1 MAGLRWG
8 QSAFFENCPVLAKV
22 LEVGLIR
29 FSEAGFR
36 EPAGRSCGSHG
47 E

>member
-8 QSAFFENCPVLAKV
+8 QSAFFDNCPVLAKV
-22 LEVGLIR
+22 LGVGLIR

-36 EPAGRSCGSHG
+36 GACGSQLWKSW
-47 E
+47 